1 MSFLSCVE
9 IDICW
14 CKSDVWRALPLESVS
29 AKHSCLLELRGD
41 MTYLSCVS
49 SAASCL
55 LVSIYSVIHLVP
67 FLLSLSVMLEDLT
80 VNITYDLHA
89 LEIAV
94 LLFYAIWDQ
103 PKLKTVVVFTF
114 SLPQARSSINSLR
127 GWHHFHGLLGS
138 DMCSAVGLV
147 MGL

>member
-1 MSFLSCVE
+1 
-9 IDICW
+9 
-14 CKSDVWRALPLESVS
+14 
-29 AKHSCLLELRGD
+29 

-49 SAASCL
+49 SAASRL

-94 LLFYAIWDQ
+94 LLFYAI
-103 PKLKTVVVFTF
+103 
-114 SLPQARSSINSLR
+114 
-127 GWHHFHGLLGS
+127 
-138 DMCSAVGLV
+138 
-147 MGL
+147 